1 MADNRAVPYKSKAGR
16 MLFKPTQALV
26 LEMDDD
32 NQGFCLA
39 CGEVQDDC
47 EPDAARYTCECCG
60 ENKVYGAAE
69 LALMGLV
76 A

>member
-1 MADNRAVPYKSKAGR
+1 M
-16 MLFKPTQALV
+16 MTTKPTQALV

>member
-32 NQGFCLA
+32 NQAYAG
-39 CGEVQDDC
+39 
-47 EPDAARYTCECCG
+47 TCAG
-60 ENKVYGAAE
+60 DG
-69 LALMGLV
+69 
-76 A
+76 